1 MTVRDSST
9 EQLMA
14 TVPAGNAD
22 EAGKAVL
29 AARAAFEAWATLPVE
44 TRAAYLDRIAGGV
57 KARTDELALAI
68 SREVGMPLK
77 MAKSVQ

>member
-44 TRAAYLDRIAGGV
+44 TRAA
-57 KARTDELALAI
+57 
-68 SREVGMPLK
+68 
-77 MAKSVQ
+77 